1 MRGAETRLEES
12 YRDERRSEENRD
24 EYGIGGEKREE
35 ERKGNES
42 IV

>member
-1 MRGAETRLEES
+1 MRGDESRFEDS
-12 YRDERRSEENRD
+12 YREERRSEENRD
-24 EYGIGGEKREE
+24 EYGIGGKKREA